1 MTKWKKKGKE
11 REKKRRCSS
20 LPRVRVRKP
29 WETAGVFS
37 GSPESGP
44 REPASVHKCSA
55 RNKLQRTPREREGR
69 ETVFCRSGMCA
80 ICPATIAYLHLDE
93 LWSQSEGACNSK
105 FFVARV
111 KLSPPVICKFSSKVF
126 FKLRNL
132 LKTAAT
138 STRRWTELCFA
149 RRILWS
155 ARGKKSD
162 TKEEKPQVTEWGD
175 LLWW

>member
-1 MTKWKKKGKE
+1 MKKKKGKE

-111 KLSPPVICKFSSKVF
+111 KVSPPVICNFSSKVF
-126 FKLRNL
+126 FSSETFLKQPQLQRGDGRSFVVQGEFCNL
-132 LKTAAT
+132 PG
-138 STRRWTELCFA
+138 
-149 RRILWS
+149 
-155 ARGKKSD
+155 GKKSD